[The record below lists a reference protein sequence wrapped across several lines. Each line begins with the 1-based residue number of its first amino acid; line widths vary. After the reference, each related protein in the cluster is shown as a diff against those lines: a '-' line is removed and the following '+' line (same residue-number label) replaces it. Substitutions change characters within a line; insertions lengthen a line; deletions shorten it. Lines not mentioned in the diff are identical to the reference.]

1 MNKFTKFIKN
11 KSSYIFTLRKEDI
24 FLNLKKRKILKIIE
38 LSKKEIIETQFNSK
52 YWRGT
57 CIILADKCYAIFGI
71 HKTNLVYGKLE
82 KIYHNPSYYKTHGL
96 SVKRER
102 EIAYWWDKDDRES
115 RLKALDI
122 LKEAIIND

>member
-1 MNKFTKFIKN
+1 MNKFTKFIK
-11 KSSYIFTLRKEDI
+11 KQI
-24 FLNLKKRKILKIIE
+24 FLYFHIKKGRYFSKSEKRKILKIIE

-57 CIILADKCYAIFGI
+57 CTILADKCYTIFGI
-71 HKTNLVYGKLE
+71 HKTNLVYGKLK

-96 SVKRER
+96 PVKRE
-102 EIAYWWDKDDRES
+102 ISYWWDKDDRES

>member
-1 MNKFTKFIKN
+1 MNKFTKFIK
-11 KSSYIFTLRKEDI
+11 KQI
-24 FLNLKKRKILKIIE
+24 FLYFHIKKGRYFSKSEKRKILKIIE

-57 CIILADKCYAIFGI
+57 CTILADKCYAIFGI
-71 HKTNLVYGKLE
+71 HKTNLVYGKLK
-82 KIYHNPSYYKTHGL
+82 KIYHNPSYYKTHDL
-96 SVKRER
+96 PVKRE
-102 EIAYWWDKDDRES
+102 ISYWWDKDDRES